1 MNEESAQRII
11 ELLTELNQ
19 NILGIDNNLDL
30 IYDRI
35 CDVDNKLEILENTNS
50 KIEELVENES
60 KIEIFDEIN
69 SKLES
74 IDNKLETMSDYSNLT
89 SALTSEGWYEDSLAI
104 QLGEKFTDPLID
116 KLDEIINKLDDISS
130 NME

>member
-89 SALTSEGWYEDSLAI
+89 SALTSEGWFEDSLASQI
-104 QLGEKFTDPLID
+104 GEKFTEPLID